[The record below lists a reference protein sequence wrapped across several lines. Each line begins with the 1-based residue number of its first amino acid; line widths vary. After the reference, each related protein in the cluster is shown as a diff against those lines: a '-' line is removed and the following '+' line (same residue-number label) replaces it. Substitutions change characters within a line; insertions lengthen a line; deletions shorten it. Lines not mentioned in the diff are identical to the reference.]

1 MSALGDVAAGAG
13 GVLAGQAWKMA
24 TLVLLAVLLVG
35 GGAGGALWWAAAAA
49 RDKALVDLEAEK
61 GVSAQL
67 RAGVVDQN
75 RTIQHWYEASK
86 DAAARGA
93 AAQQQASAAGQRYDQ
108 ALQQIAGA
116 RATSCEDAMPYV
128 NQLLEKLR

>member
-1 MSALGDVAAGAG
+1 MSALAEVAAGAG
-13 GVLAGQAWKMA
+13 GALAGQLWKA
-24 TLVLLAVLLVG
+24 STVVLLAVLLAG

-49 RDKALVDLEAEK
+49 RDKALVDLAAEK
-61 GVSAQL
+61 GISAQL
-67 RAGVVDQN
+67 RAGVDDQN

-93 AAQQQASAAGQRYDQ
+93 AAQQLAAAAGQRYDQ

-116 RATSCEDAMPYV
+116 RATTCSDAMPYV
-128 NQLLEKLR
+128 NQLLERVR